1 MYVLNRLSE
10 LAHFDVSLLQPFH
23 GKRHRLL
30 RKLKLK
36 MKMNSTIS
44 AQIENCHRED

>member
-30 RKLKLK
+30 MKLK